1 MSKNLLST
9 IRQDKT
15 QAEIAAVYGVSQQAW
30 SSWESGRT
38 VPDLNIMLQMEQS
51 TGIPMEEIF
60 FEAFNYKMKLNDQDP
75 AEIV

>member
-60 FEAFNYKMKLNDQDP
+60 LKLLTTK
-75 AEIV
+75 